1 MSENELLT
9 VENLSV
15 TTESGAGIRL
25 VESISFG
32 LRRGERMAL
41 VGESGSGK
49 SVSARAVLGLDRELG
64 LAGSIRFDG
73 VELVGTPEKKLARLR
88 GDRIGMVFQDP
99 MSSLNPLMSIGT
111 QVMEP
116 LRAHGMGA
124 RAARRTAAATLEELG
139 VSNAAE
145 RMKAYP
151 HEFSGGMRQRVV
163 LAMALVGEPDLL
175 IADEP
180 TTALDVRVQ
189 AQVMELLSRVA
200 RERELAVLFIT
211 HDVGIV
217 GDFADRVVVMYSGAA
232 VESAPVDDF
241 FARPAHPYTRGLL
254 ATVPRLDDDTRLV
267 PLPGSPPH
275 PKSRPTGCTF
285 AARCAFA
292 TELCRRERP
301 PLVART
307 VAEAS
312 VACHYAADRI
322 GGPAARP
329 TPAGVR

>member
-1 MSENELLT
+1 MSANELLNVTDLAVCAPNGT
-9 VENLSV
+9 V
-15 TTESGAGIRL
+15 L
-25 VESISFG
+25 VESISFA
-32 LRRGERMAL
+32 LHRGERMAL

-49 SVSARAVLGLDRELG
+49 SVSARAIMGLDRELT

-73 VELVGTPEKKLARLR
+73 TELVGLPERELASLR
-88 GDRIGMVFQDP
+88 GSGIGMVFQDP
-99 MSSLNPLMSIGT
+99 MSSLNPLMPIGT

-116 LRAHGMGA
+116 LRAHGVSTRNA
-124 RAARRTAAATLEELG
+124 KRAAVETLEDLG
-139 VSNAAE
+139 VTNAAD
-145 RMKAYP
+145 RMRAYP

-189 AQVMELLSRVA
+189 AQVMQLLSRVA
-200 RERELAVLFIT
+200 RERRLAVLFIT

-217 GDFADRVVVMYSGAA
+217 GDFADRVVVMYSGSA
-232 VESAPVDDF
+232 VETARVDDF

-275 PKSRPTGCTF
+275 PKSRPPGCTF
-285 AARCAFA
+285 ASRCAFA
-292 TELCRRERP
+292 TQLCREERP
-301 PLVART
+301 ALEVRSVDGA
-307 VAEAS
+307 A
-312 VACHYAADRI
+312 VACHYAADRVGFEADLI
-322 GGPAARP
+322 AA
-329 TPAGVR
+329 VR